1 VLVITHGAIH
11 PEPQIQGGKG
21 NENLSRHK
29 THVIFTSLVLIC
41 GLPVLAT
48 QAADQPS
55 GGSPPVV
62 LTGEPAMMAVGAVE
76 DTLKACLAR
85 IPKDGSGGQRML
97 ATQSCEQYEGTRKAS
112 QDAPKF

>member
-1 VLVITHGAIH
+1 MCIH
-11 PEPQIQGGKG
+11 VFIRR
-21 NENLSRHK
+21 L
-29 THVIFTSLVLIC
+29 VIFTLLVLIC
-41 GLPVLAT
+41 GLPALAT

-62 LTGEPAMMAVGAVE
+62 LTGEPAMVEAGVE

-85 IPKDGSGGQRML
+85 IPKGGSAGQRML
-97 ATQSCEQYEGTRKAS
+97 AKQSCKQDEGTRKAS

>member
-1 VLVITHGAIH
+1 MRIYLFIRRI
-11 PEPQIQGGKG
+11 
-21 NENLSRHK
+21 
-29 THVIFTSLVLIC
+29 VIFTSLVLIC
-41 GLPVLAT
+41 GLPALAT

-62 LTGEPAMMAVGAVE
+62 VDGRAWHDGGGPVE

-85 IPKDGSGGQRML
+85 IPKDGSSGQRML
-97 ATQSCEQYEGTRKAS
+97 AKQSCKQDEGTRKAS

>member
-1 VLVITHGAIH
+1 MRIYPCIKR
-11 PEPQIQGGKG
+11 I
-21 NENLSRHK
+21 
-29 THVIFTSLVLIC
+29 VIFTSLMLIC
-41 GLPVLAT
+41 GLPALAT

-62 LTGEPAMMAVGAVE
+62 VTGEPGTMAGGVE

-85 IPKDGSGGQRML
+85 IPTDATAGQRML
-97 ATQSCEQYEGTRKAS
+97 ATQSCAQYEGTRKVS